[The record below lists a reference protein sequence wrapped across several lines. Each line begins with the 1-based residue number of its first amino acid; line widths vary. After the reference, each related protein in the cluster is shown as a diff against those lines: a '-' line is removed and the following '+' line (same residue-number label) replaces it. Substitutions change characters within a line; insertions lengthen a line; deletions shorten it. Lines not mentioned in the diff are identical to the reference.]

1 MRRRMAAVLFAM
13 VILVTS
19 ILGIGDGGVI
29 YAGEQEERIS
39 VSDLRVN
46 GYEQPLGVNA
56 GKATFSW
63 QTDCSQKAYT
73 VTVARTRQEAKEGK
87 GFYVSEKTSTSRTCE
102 IRPKDLVLED
112 NSLYYWSVKVEN
124 QDGEESEWA
133 DPQIF
138 ITDVGEQW
146 KSTQGIWIS
155 DTTQAGALGNYMFA
169 RDVFQISR
177 ADEIEKAVISLVTGN
192 TVSGG
197 ENVYLN
203 GAFAGTGA
211 GSNGSTYRQYD
222 VTGQIQEGEN
232 TLGILA
238 WEGAGKTFLCQLTV
252 YYQDGS
258 SNIVTNSGSTE
269 DGWKTLDGTE
279 AFGDTADAWAVSN
292 DMAAIQNIKSSA
304 FPAGWLT
311 AAYTEDGRW
320 LTPVQTGEMAVAG
333 KDSDSAAMTEQAE
346 RCSPVSVTD
355 QGDGVCLIDFG
366 KEISGSFA
374 LENIAISAPV
384 TLQLRYGTD
393 GQDGTISW
401 KYLTDTLDRET
412 WTIDAAQAR
421 LERAGIMKFRY
432 VEITT
437 EDGTAFP
444 GTALAENIVS
454 QRIQPVI
461 REPEEETDESG
472 TEKEGEE
479 TEEAAQQQA
488 VQSQELAD
496 EETRT
501 IYFDNQLSRLS
512 VKDEDPSK
520 EDHAIEYSLDKGSTW
535 QTMAKLTKEECP
547 EGENVCTEN
556 LWKAE
561 ISESAAKIRFRGY
574 YYMQSENGTVK
585 KHYPTHEYTTVE
597 LEIPED
603 TAENCFYGA
612 PIVSQLS
619 AIRRGNDVVDW
630 ILGGHWGKADE
641 INTIGDSSNMVKKE
655 GTFQKDE
662 TKYYG
667 NASFYDYYSDYELW
681 GKKLSESDLTRENP
695 WQDQPLFSWNSGIS
709 NYYAGET
716 TVNPLYF
723 GGSRMLGG
731 DPEVTGITLKQKLLN
746 NHQDNI
752 SFGNGAALVKQRN
765 ILDAYNEGAI
775 FPNMNLLNPQ
785 QPIDA
790 QGNLYLKN
798 SSVAVPYFNES
809 FLRGDNAE
817 KVAYGSVYHN
827 VSFPFTMSK
836 NGYWTYDSSTDQGL
850 RLCQEANSDK
860 YYLKE
865 QGQVKYKDKAFFFPF
880 NDTDSYGE
888 KSVQNIDYM
897 FGMNLD
903 IPFALDSDRQIKTTG
918 GEERDCVFT
927 FSGDD
932 DVWIFLEDEKG
943 NRKLVLDLGGS
954 HGAVAGAIDFKTGI
968 VATSGKW
975 GWDTDAT
982 QNLGY
987 DKDTAYAMSKDEFI
1001 TFMEGQSSGEQGEIK
1016 DITEAKTYIDKKFY
1030 QHINKDSETGNEN
1043 QRFSTYCNVTT
1054 LAQLGIQLQS
1064 YHNYKLNIYYM
1075 ERGLDES
1082 NLRITFSFPDVKT
1095 VQVEKEWQDGIEADE
1110 HTQAKVSLYEA
1121 TTIDQTN
1128 ATATV
1133 TKADVKHIGGDTDAS
1148 ETDPSRSPDAVL
1160 NKDNNWFHAW
1170 KNLTS
1175 YDNVTTKTDEYHYFV
1190 AETDVPAGY
1199 ETVYTDENGKSLQ
1212 VYELQ
1217 VEENETTKTI
1227 KGVLADD
1234 STKVIIKNIRKGSV
1248 TVKKKDEKGAA
1259 LEGVTFT
1266 LTEASVTVGEDGA
1279 ETWTETSG
1287 GSTQEAT
1294 TDTKGTVQFKD
1305 LTPGHYFLKET
1316 KTKPGLSLLKDPV
1329 QVTIPFQKDSQTAD
1343 ADQTDSNPVT
1353 WGDITYY
1360 FDLTYEIRN
1369 DRLLSLPVSGTR
1381 NYNSLAVMAGTCCIV
1396 FAGLSAVTIR
1406 KYKKNGR
1413 KGKGEQK

>member
-1 MRRRMAAVLFAM
+1 MKKRMAAVLFAM
-13 VILVTS
+13 VILVTA
-19 ILGIGDGGVI
+19 ILGNWDNSVT
-29 YAGEQEERIS
+29 YAGEKAERIS
-39 VSDLRVN
+39 VTDLRVN

-56 GKATFSW
+56 GKASFSW
-63 QTDCSQKAYT
+63 QTDSRQKAYT
-73 VTVARTRQEAKEGK
+73 LTVAKTRQEAKEGK
-87 GFYVSEKTSTSRTCE
+87 GFYVSERTETCRTCE
-102 IRPKDLVLED
+102 IRPENLMLED
-112 NSLYYWSVKVEN
+112 NSLYYWSVKTEN
-124 QDGEESEWA
+124 QNGEESGWA
-133 DPQIF
+133 EPQIF
-138 ITDVGEQW
+138 ITDVGQQW
-146 KSTQGIWIS
+146 KSTQGIWVA
-155 DTTQAGALGNYMFA
+155 DTTQPGALGNYMLA
-169 RDVFQISR
+169 RDVFQIAQ
-177 ADEIEKAVISLVTGN
+177 ADQVEKAVLSLATGN

-197 ENVYLN
+197 ERIYIN
-203 GAFAGTGA
+203 GVFAGTGA

-238 WEGAGKTFLCQLTV
+238 WEGSGKTLLCQMTV
-252 YYQDGS
+252 HYQDGS
-258 SNIVTNSGSTE
+258 SRIVTNSGSTE

-292 DMAAIQNIKSSA
+292 NMAAVQNIKSSA
-304 FPAGWLT
+304 FPTGWLT

-320 LTPVQTGEMAVAG
+320 LMPVQTGEMAVTG
-333 KDSDSAAMTEQAE
+333 KDSDSAATTELAE
-346 RCSPVSVTD
+346 NCSPVSVTD

-366 KEISGSFA
+366 KEISGSFV
-374 LENIAISAPV
+374 LENINISAPV
-384 TLQLRYGTD
+384 TLQIRYGMD

-401 KYLTDTLDRET
+401 NNLTDTLDRET
-412 WTIDAAQAR
+412 WTIDAAQTR
-421 LERAGIMKFRY
+421 LERAGSMKFRY

-437 EDGTAFP
+437 EDGTVFP
-444 GTALAENIVS
+444 GTALAENISS

-461 REPEEETDESG
+461 REPEEETEENSPD
-472 TEKEGEE
+472 KKREE
-479 TEEAAQQQA
+479 TEEAAEQKK

-496 EETRT
+496 ETTRT

-512 VKDEDPSK
+512 EKDEDSSE
-520 EDHAIEYSLDKGSTW
+520 EDHAIEYSLDNGSTW
-535 QTMAKLTKEECP
+535 QELKKLTKEECP

-561 ISESAAKIRFRGY
+561 IPESATKIRFRGY
-574 YYMQSENGTVK
+574 YYMESENGSVK
-585 KHYPTHEYTTVE
+585 LHYPTHEYTTGE

-619 AIRRGNDVVDW
+619 AIRQGNSVVDW

-681 GKKLSESDLTRENP
+681 GKKLSESDLTRENT
-695 WQDQPLFSWNSGIS
+695 WQDQPLFSWNIGIS

-723 GGSRMLGG
+723 GGSRMLGE
-731 DPEVTGITLKQKLLN
+731 DANVTGIALKTNLLK
-746 NHQDNI
+746 NHQNNI
-752 SFGNGAALVKQRN
+752 SFGNGAAIIAKRN
-765 ILDAYNEGAI
+765 IMEKYSAGAV
-775 FPNMNLLNPQ
+775 FPNMNLLNTQ
-785 QPIDA
+785 QPIDG

-809 FLRGDNAE
+809 FLRGNNAE

-827 VSFPFTMSK
+827 VSFPFTMSQS
-836 NGYWTYDSSTDQGL
+836 GYWTYDSSTDQGL
-850 RLCQEANSDK
+850 RLCQEKDSDK

-865 QGQVKYKDKAFFFPF
+865 QNQVTYKNKAFFFPF
-880 NDTDSYGE
+880 NDTASYGE
-888 KSVQNIDYM
+888 NSVQNIDYM

-903 IPFALDSDRQIKTTG
+903 IPFALNNDRQIKTTDG
-918 GEERDCVFT
+918 KEKDCVFT

-943 NRKLVLDLGGS
+943 NKTQVLDLGGS

-975 GWDTDAT
+975 GWNTDAA
-982 QNLGY
+982 QNLDY
-987 DKDTAYAMSKDEFI
+987 DKDNAYAMSKNEFI
-1001 TFMEGQSSGEQGEIK
+1001 SFMEDQSSGKQEEIK
-1016 DITEAKTYIDKKFY
+1016 NVAEAKTYIDQKFY
-1030 QHINKDSETGNEN
+1030 QHINGSDTGEEN

-1082 NLRITFSFPDVKT
+1082 NLRITFAFPDVKN
-1095 VQVEKEWQDGIEADE
+1095 VQVEKEWQDGIEADA

-1133 TKADVKHIGGDTDAS
+1133 TKADVKHIGGDPDAS
-1148 ETDPSRSPDAVL
+1148 ETDSSRSPDAVL
-1160 NKDNNWFHAW
+1160 NQENQWFHAW

-1175 YDNVTTKTDEYHYFV
+1175 YDNVTTKTDEYRYFV
-1190 AETDVPAGY
+1190 AETDIPAGY
-1199 ETVYTDENGKSLQ
+1199 ETVYTDENGKILQ
-1212 VYELQ
+1212 VYDLQ
-1217 VEENETTKTI
+1217 VAENGTTKTL

-1234 STKVIIKNIRKGSV
+1234 STKVIIKNSRKGSV

-1266 LTEASVTVGEDGA
+1266 LTEASVTVGEDGT

-1294 TDTKGTVQFKD
+1294 TDADGTVRFKD

-1329 QVTIPFQKDSQTAD
+1329 QVTIPFQKDGKASD
-1343 ADQTDSNPVT
+1343 SDQTGSNPVT
-1353 WGDITYY
+1353 WGDSTYY
-1360 FDLTYEIRN
+1360 FDLTYEVRN
-1369 DRLLSLPVSGTR
+1369 DRLLSLPASGTK
-1381 NYNSLAVMAGTCCIV
+1381 NHNSLAVMIGTCCIV
-1396 FAGLSAVTIR
+1396 FAGISAVTIR
-1406 KYKKNGR
+1406 KNKKNGR
-1413 KGKGEQK
+1413 KEKGEQR